1 MMTIVDEKNKT
12 LQEYIT
18 NNVNATLKDFQSTL
32 IKNVNT
38 IISEQLEIIYINIVN
53 KIQEAM
59 IQIQKSQVIATQNN
73 ISQDITPLKNT
84 Q

>member
-18 NNVNATLKDFQSTL
+18 NNVNATIKDFQSTL

>member
-1 MMTIVDEKNKT
+1 MTIVDEKNKT

-18 NNVNATLKDFQSTL
+18 NNVNATIKDFQSTL